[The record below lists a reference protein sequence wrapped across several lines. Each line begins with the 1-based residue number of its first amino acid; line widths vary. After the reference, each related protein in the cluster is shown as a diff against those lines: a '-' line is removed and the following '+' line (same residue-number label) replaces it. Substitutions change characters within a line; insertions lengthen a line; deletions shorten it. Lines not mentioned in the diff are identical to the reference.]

1 MKNFLKKFYP
11 KSIDLFLLLWYNN
24 NVIKKGWLKME
35 KSIYEMDWIDICI
48 SKDLSLDTKLYLL
61 DFLLTKR

>member
-1 MKNFLKKFYP
+1 MKKN
-11 KSIDLFLLLWYNN
+11 
-24 NVIKKGWLKME
+24 
-35 KSIYEMDWIDICI
+35 IYGMDWIDVCI

>member
-1 MKNFLKKFYP
+1 MK
-11 KSIDLFLLLWYNN
+11 
-24 NVIKKGWLKME
+24 

-48 SKDLSLDTKLYLL
+48 NKDLSLDTKLYLL